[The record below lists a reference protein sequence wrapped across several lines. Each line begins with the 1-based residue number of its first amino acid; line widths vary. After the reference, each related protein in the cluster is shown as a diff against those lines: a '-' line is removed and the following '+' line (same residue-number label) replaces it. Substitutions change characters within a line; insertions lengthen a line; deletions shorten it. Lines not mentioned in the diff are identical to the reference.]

1 MRARKPILI
10 SAISAVILAGLLL
23 FYPTYSLTPRQRLA
37 KRCVVRFWELHGQ
50 GWEVREVD
58 SLIEANSEEGEYPDF
73 EGMIFT
79 DGALV
84 KDGQPSPFYLTV
96 KLSDLPNGDCACDT
110 SGAEL
115 SNDHSLVWEPKRIT
129 LSRD

>member
-50 GWEVREVD
+50 GWEVREVS
-58 SLIEANSEEGEYPDF
+58 SLTEANREGVIYAS
-73 EGMIFT
+73 
-79 DGALV
+79 GALV